1 MYEKTLARDEF
12 IGLYVKIID
21 CKDPSWIGKSGKI
34 IDETKNTF
42 LIEIDDKKKKIAKN
56 IASFEFEYNGKKIT
70 INGSKIAF
78 RPEDRIK
85 KVRWK
90 YW

>member
-1 MYEKTLARDEF
+1 MDEITLARDEL
-12 IGLYVKIID
+12 IGLNVKIID
-21 CKDPSWIGKSGKI
+21 CKDPDWIGKSGKI

-42 LIEIDDKKKKIAKN
+42 LIEIKDKQKKIAKK

-70 INGSKIAF
+70 INGSRIAY

-85 KVRWK
+85 KVR
-90 YW
+90 

>member
-1 MYEKTLARDEF
+1 MDEIILSRDEL
-12 IGLYVKIID
+12 IGLHVKIIN
-21 CKDPSWIGKSGKI
+21 CKDPNWIGKSGKI

-42 LIEIDDKKKKIAKN
+42 LIETDEKNKKIAKN

-70 INGSKIAF
+70 INGSKITF

-85 KVRWK
+85 KVR
-90 YW
+90 

>member
-1 MYEKTLARDEF
+1 MNEKLLARDEL
-12 IGLYVKIID
+12 IGLNVKIID

-42 LIEIDDKKKKIAKN
+42 LIEIDDEKKRIAKY
-56 IASFEFEYNGKKIT
+56 IASFEIEYKGKIIT
-70 INGSKIAF
+70 INGSKITF

-85 KVRWK
+85 KVR
-90 YW
+90 